1 LEVNPNRRASLM
13 EVQKIL
19 DSYWGGESVEQ
30 SRAKSNTSKGPTEP
44 LPESNFNTLCEKNS
58 NRIPESSQKKP
69 KEK

>member
-1 LEVNPNRRASLM
+1 M

-30 SRAKSNTSKGPTEP
+30 SRAQSNTSKAPTGPTEP
-44 LPESNFNTLCEKNS
+44 LPEANFNTLCEKNS

-69 KEK
+69 K